1 MQTKHWIRR
10 GIVAAVWGMAAATWA
25 SIGHHLFGMPD
36 LVPLIAAG
44 AVAVVLAW
52 PTKRPAIR
60 IAAQASHESSP
71 NA

>member
-1 MQTKHWIRR
+1 MHTKQWIRR
-10 GIVAAVWGMAAATWA
+10 GIAAGVWGMAAATWA

-36 LVPLIAAG
+36 LVLLMAAG

-52 PTKRPAIR
+52 PTKRPSIR
-60 IAAQASHESSP
+60 IAAQARHESSP